1 LKSGLFHY
9 GGKLYTFGGFT
20 MLTIQ
25 RNYWKDLAHAK
36 EVIEFGIKQ
45 PTKVELYRAIASH
58 LDISADGLDI
68 DQLWAAIDARN
79 MELAVVGIA
88 ETLVETESTVVD
100 KMAATIDRPFK
111 RVAVPPVKRPMP
123 VVKGGLSAAT
133 ARPGVV
139 VGRSRSIQRPIKNG
153 VVV

>member
-1 LKSGLFHY
+1 MFP
-9 GGKLYTFGGFT
+9 
-20 MLTIQ
+20 IQ
-25 RNYWKDLAHAK
+25 RNYWADLKVAK
-36 EVIEFGIKQ
+36 STPGLMDNYDSPKNPCKLDLYRFIANYIGAYWQTDSVD
-45 PTKVELYRAIASH
+45 ELYQN
-58 LDISADGLDI
+58 I
-68 DQLWAAIDARN
+68 DDRN

-88 ETLVETESTVVD
+88 ESMVETESTVID
-100 KMAATIDRPFK
+100 KMAATIDRPVK

-139 VGRSRSIQRPIKNG
+139 VGRSQRIQRPVKNG